1 MNVSMSMR
9 DLAVG
14 RFVVGADFFCAL
26 AEDPVAGVEGTVGGG
41 GADCADVDLFVGGS
55 ARGLYFVNA
64 ETKMGA

>member
-14 RFVVGADFFCAL
+14 RFVVGADFFVARAVGAV
-26 AEDPVAGVEGTVGGG
+26 AEGVAGGGKAGRADLLDGGG
-41 GADCADVDLFVGGS
+41 

>member
-14 RFVVGADFFCAL
+14 RFVVGADFFVAL
-26 AEDPVAGVEGTVGGG
+26 AWAVGAVAEGVAGGG
-41 GADCADVDLFVGGS
+41 GAGRADLLDGGG